1 MKQPSPYCLAV
12 AIPLLAAAVSSVR
25 ADDAVSE
32 RIYFVQQDGR
42 HAMVYTTSRTD
53 YSDYSLW
60 FSEKEGYQPEDYL
73 ENFLYLFPQSGEWSN
88 DSKPGYR
95 ALKLPQGNF
104 AALVSML
111 TTQDLFALGFLQ
123 LKGQEAK
130 EPDLELAKYNIDMLQ
145 TLEEKTKGNLSPEED
160 KVLSDTLNQ
169 LRMGYVQVSG
179 T

>member
-104 AALVSML
+104 ASLEW
-111 TTQDLFALGFLQ
+111 T
-123 LKGQEAK
+123 
-130 EPDLELAKYNIDMLQ
+130 DLEDKGRLQIDSDGVYHYRNWDGETRTPDGHYGLW
-145 TLEEKTKGNLSPEED
+145 NSPGEFE
-160 KVLSDTLNQ
+160 
-169 LRMGYVQVSG
+169 
-179 T
+179 